1 MITQF
6 ILKPIVDLMLV
17 RKPFNELTN
26 YLWRTQSVMTNIMGQ
41 TKDLQFR
48 GHDVVVKNP
57 SDTML
62 VVKSMSLTVKISYN

>member
-6 ILKPIVDLMLV
+6 MLKPIADLMLD
-17 RKPFNELTN
+17 REPFNELTD

-41 TKDLQFR
+41 TNNLQFWK
-48 GHDVVVKNP
+48 HDVVVKNP

-62 VVKSMSLTVKISYN
+62 VVESISLTVKVLV

>member
-17 RKPFNELTN
+17 RETFNELTN
-26 YLWRTQSVMTNIMGQ
+26 YLWRTQSVMTNIMRQ
-41 TKDLQFR
+41 TNNLQFR
-48 GHDVVVKNP
+48 GHDAVVENP

-62 VVKSMSLTVKISYN
+62 VVESMSITMSFV

>member
-17 RKPFNELTN
+17 RKPFNELTD
-26 YLWRTQSVMTNIMGQ
+26 YLWRTQMTLTNMLEL

-62 VVKSMSLTVKISYN
+62 VVESMSITMSFV

>member
-6 ILKPIVDLMLV
+6 MLKPIVDLMLI
-17 RKPFNELTN
+17 REPFNELTD

-41 TKDLQFR
+41 TNNLRFR
-48 GHDVVVKNP
+48 KHDVVVKNP

-62 VVKSMSLTVKISYN
+62 VVESMSLTVKISYN

>member
-17 RKPFNELTN
+17 RETFNELTD

-57 SDTML
+57 NNPIL
-62 VVKSMSLTVKISYN
+62 VVESMSLTVKISYN

>member
-17 RKPFNELTN
+17 REPFNELTD
-26 YLWRTQSVMTNIMGQ
+26 YLWKTQSVMTNIMGQ
-41 TKDLQFR
+41 TNNLQFWK
-48 GHDVVVKNP
+48 HDAVVKNP

-62 VVKSMSLTVKISYN
+62 VVESMSLTVKVSYN

>member
-62 VVKSMSLTVKISYN
+62 VVESMSLTVKISYN

>member
-1 MITQF
+1 MIRQF
-6 ILKPIVDLMLV
+6 IIEPIVDVMLMT
-17 RKPFNELTN
+17 RTPFNELTD
-26 YLWRTQSVMTNIMGQ
+26 YLWRTQMTLTNMLEL

-62 VVKSMSLTVKISYN
+62 VVESMSITMSFV